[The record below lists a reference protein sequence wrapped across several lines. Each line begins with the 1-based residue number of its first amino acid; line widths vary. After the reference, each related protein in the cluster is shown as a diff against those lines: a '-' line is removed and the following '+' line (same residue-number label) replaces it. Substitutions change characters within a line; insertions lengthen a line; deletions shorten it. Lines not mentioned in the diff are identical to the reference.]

1 MKVYSKK
8 FLTNHSGEA
17 IFYYHVLMPAGV
29 RIFPVREDFRALWPA
44 KEDIGGAALIQVTYA
59 SRKAFRGKAQL
70 FAKGDIGGLIV
81 RNDDTDQ
88 SRVSKP

>member
-1 MKVYSKK
+1 MSQALIKAAPFNCRQREGLRCSQAS
-8 FLTNHSGEA
+8 TN
-17 IFYYHVLMPAGV
+17 I
-29 RIFPVREDFRALWPA
+29 EDIY